1 MSNRKRKNA
10 DMLPEVGQI
19 ERELFRE
26 KYKKRYKRVLRNT
39 IFTIVIVAA
48 FSVLVATLLLPVLQ
62 IYGNSMAP
70 TLREGEI
77 VISVKMRDCKAGDV
91 VAFYYNNHILV
102 KRVIALPGQWVSID
116 AEGNVYVDN
125 EMLDEPYLT
134 EKSFGESDLEYPY
147 QVPENMLFVLGDHR
161 ETSVDSRNS
170 AIGCVDQEEIV
181 GKIIFVLWPFSEF
194 GFIKK

>member
-1 MSNRKRKNA
+1 MSNRKRK
-10 DMLPEVGQI
+10 DVRTLPEVGQI
-19 ERELFRE
+19 EQELFRE
-26 KYKKRYKRVLRNT
+26 KYKKRYKRVLRNS

-62 IYGNSMAP
+62 IYGNSMSP

-77 VISVKMRDCKAGDV
+77 VISVKTRDCKVGDV

-102 KRVIALPGQWVSID
+102 KRVIGLPGQWVSID
-116 AEGNVYVDN
+116 AEGNIYVDN
-125 EMLDEPYLT
+125 EMLDEPYLS

-147 QVPENMLFVLGDHR
+147 QVPEGMLFVLGDHR

-170 AIGCVDQEEIV
+170 AIGCVDQEEVV
-181 GKIIFVLWPFSEF
+181 GKIVFILWPFSEF
-194 GFIKK
+194 GFIKR